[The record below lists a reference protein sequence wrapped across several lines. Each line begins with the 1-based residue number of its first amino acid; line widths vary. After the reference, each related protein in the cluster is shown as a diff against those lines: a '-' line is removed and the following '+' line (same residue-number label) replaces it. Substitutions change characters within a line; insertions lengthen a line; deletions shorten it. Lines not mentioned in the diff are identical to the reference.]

1 MFNINININKG
12 VLNMNN
18 LKKVG
23 LTALGTALVSSTA
36 FAGELTVT
44 GSAGI
49 TLTGE
54 DNSNKGNGWTMGD
67 SLTFSGSAA
76 QDNGWNVTMSQEID
90 GGSLDDFSI
99 KIDTSGGSTDLGTI
113 TFAGHGTTG
122 AIGSWDDLTPTANEE
137 AHGVSVSGTQDGAA
151 NGVSE
156 NDSFH
161 WDYNVAAVDGVALK
175 VSYFPSD
182 NTSHADSS
190 IEYGLRYTGI
200 ENLDIALGMGE
211 NNDTTAGIDN
221 TVAAVTYTMD
231 SLSFGMQANESDSAT
246 ANSDE
251 DFTAWGVSYLFP
263 DEALQISYN
272 ISEIDYESASKENQ
286 EATGISFSYTSGS
299 MTFSGAYSEVD
310 NVTGSAASDNSGYEL
325 NLSFTF

>member
-1 MFNINININKG
+1 
-12 VLNMNN
+12 MNN

-23 LTALGTALVSSTA
+23 LTALGTVLVSSTA

-44 GSAGI
+44 GSAGV

-67 SLTFSGSAA
+67 SLTFSGSAE

-99 KIDTSGGSTDLGTI
+99 KVDMGDMGTV

-122 AIGSWDDLTPTANEE
+122 VIGNWDDLTPTANEE
-137 AHGVSVSGTQDGAA
+137 AHGVSVAGTQDGAA

-161 WDYNVAAVDGVALK
+161 WDYDVAAVDGLSTK
-175 VSYFPSD
+175 ISYFPSD

-190 IEYGLRYTGI
+190 IEYGARYTGI
-200 ENLDIALGMGE
+200 EGLDIALGMGE
-211 NNDTTAGIDN
+211 NNDTTNGVDN
-221 TVAAVTYTMD
+221 TVAAISYTMD
-231 SLSFGMQANESDSAT
+231 SISLGMQANESDSA
-246 ANSDE
+246 AASSDE
-251 DFTAWGVSYLFP
+251 DFSAWGVSYAVSDDLSV
-263 DEALQISYN
+263 SYN
-272 ISEIDYESASKENQ
+272 ISEIDYEDATKENQ

-310 NVTGSAASDNSGYEL
+310 NTAGTATNDNSGYEL

>member
-1 MFNINININKG
+1 
-12 VLNMNN
+12 MNN

-23 LTALGTALVSSTA
+23 LTALGTVLVSSTA

-44 GSAGI
+44 GSAGV

-67 SLTFSGSAA
+67 SLTFSGSAE

-90 GGSLDDFSI
+90 NGALDDMSI
-99 KIDTSGGSTDLGTI
+99 KVDMGDMGTV

-122 AIGSWDDLTPTANEE
+122 VIGNWDDLTPTANEE
-137 AHGVSVSGTQDGAA
+137 AHGVSVAGTQDGAS

-161 WDYNVAAVDGVALK
+161 WDYTVAAVDGLSTK

-182 NTSHADSS
+182 NTYHADSS
-190 IEYGLRYTGI
+190 IEYGARYTGI
-200 ENLDIALGMGE
+200 EGLDIALGAGE

-221 TVAAVTYTMD
+221 TVFAVSYTMD
-231 SLSFGMQANESDSAT
+231 SISLGMQANESDSAT
-246 ANSDE
+246 ASSDE
-251 DFTAWGVSYLFP
+251 DFSAWGVSYAVSDDLSV
-263 DEALQISYN
+263 SYN
-272 ISEIDYESASKENQ
+272 ISEIDYESATKENQ

-310 NVTGSAASDNSGYEL
+310 NTAGTATADNSGYEL

>member
-1 MFNINININKG
+1 
-12 VLNMNN
+12 MNN

-23 LTALGTALVSSTA
+23 LTALGTVLVSSTA
-36 FAGELTVT
+36 IAGELTVT
-44 GSAGI
+44 GSAGV

-67 SLTFSGSAA
+67 SLTFSGSAE

-90 GGSLDDFSI
+90 GGALDDFSI
-99 KIDTSGGSTDLGTI
+99 KVDMGDMGTV

-122 AIGSWDDLTPTANEE
+122 VIGNWDDLTPTANEE
-137 AHGVSVSGTQDGAA
+137 AHGVSVAGTQDGAA

-161 WDYNVAAVDGVALK
+161 WDYDVAAVDGLSTK
-175 VSYFPSD
+175 ISYFPSD

-190 IEYGLRYTGI
+190 IEYGARYTGI
-200 ENLDIALGMGE
+200 EGLDIALGMGE
-211 NNDTTAGIDN
+211 NNDTTNGVDN
-221 TVAAVTYTMD
+221 TVAAVSYTMD
-231 SLSFGMQANESDSAT
+231 SISLGMQANESDSA
-246 ANSDE
+246 AASSDE
-251 DFTAWGVSYLFP
+251 DFSAWGVSYAVSDDLSV
-263 DEALQISYN
+263 SYN
-272 ISEIDYESASKENQ
+272 ISEIDYEDATKENQ

-310 NVTGSAASDNSGYEL
+310 NTAGTATDDNSGYEL

>member
-1 MFNINININKG
+1 
-12 VLNMNN
+12 MNN

-23 LTALGTALVSSTA
+23 LTALGTVLVSSTA
-36 FAGELTVT
+36 YAADLNVT
-44 GSAGI
+44 GSAGV

-67 SLTFSGSAA
+67 SLTFSASVE

-90 GGSLDDFSI
+90 AGNLDDYSI
-99 KIDTSGGSTDLGTI
+99 KVDMGDMGTV

-122 AIGSWDDLTPTANEE
+122 VISDWDDLTPTANEE

-161 WDYNVAAVDGVALK
+161 WDYTVAAVDGLSTK

-182 NTSHADSS
+182 GTAHVDSS
-190 IEYGLRYTGI
+190 IEYGARYTGI
-200 ENLDIALGMGE
+200 DGLDIAVGMGE
-211 NNDTTAGIDN
+211 NNDTSAGVDN
-221 TVAAVTYTMD
+221 SVAAVSYTMGD
-231 SLSFGMQANESDSAT
+231 ISLGVQANESDSAT

-251 DFTAWGVSYLFP
+251 DFSAWGVSYLLP
-263 DEALQISYN
+263 GGDLQLSYN

-299 MTFSGAYSEVD
+299 MTFSGGYGEID

>member
-1 MFNINININKG
+1 
-12 VLNMNN
+12 MNN

-23 LTALGTALVSSTA
+23 LTALGTVLVSSTA

-44 GSAGI
+44 GSAGV

-67 SLTFSGSAA
+67 SLTFSGSAE

-99 KIDTSGGSTDLGTI
+99 KVDMGDMGTV

-122 AIGSWDDLTPTANEE
+122 VIGNWDDLTPTANEE
-137 AHGVSVSGTQDGAA
+137 AHGVSVGGTQDGASNA
-151 NGVSE
+151 VSE

-161 WDYNVAAVDGVALK
+161 WDYNVAAVDGLATK
-175 VSYFPSD
+175 ISYFPSD
-182 NTSHADSS
+182 TTAHVDSS
-190 IEYGLRYTGI
+190 MEYGARYTGI
-200 ENLDIALGMGE
+200 DGLDIAFGMGE
-211 NNDTTAGIDN
+211 NNDTTAGIDS
-221 TVAAVTYTMD
+221 TVAAVSYTMD
-231 SLSFGMQANESDSAT
+231 SLSIGMQSNESDSAT
-246 ANSDE
+246 ASADE
-251 DFTAWGVSYLFP
+251 DFSAWGVSYAVSDDLSV
-263 DEALQISYN
+263 SYN
-272 ISEIDYESASKENQ
+272 VSEIDYESSSKENQ
-286 EATGISFSYTSGS
+286 EATGVSFSYTSGS
-299 MTFSGAYSEVD
+299 MTFSGAYSEID

>member
-1 MFNINININKG
+1 
-12 VLNMNN
+12 MNN

-49 TLTGE
+49 TFTGE
-54 DNSNKGNGWTMGD
+54 DNSVKGNGWTMGD
-67 SLTFSGSAA
+67 SLTFSGTVG

-90 GGSLDDFSI
+90 GGALDDFSI
-99 KIDTSGGSTDLGTI
+99 KIDTSGGSSDMGTI

-122 AIGSWDDLTPTANEE
+122 VIGNWDDLTPTANEE
-137 AHGVSVSGTQDGAA
+137 AHGFSVAGTQDGAA

-161 WDYNVAAVDGVALK
+161 WDYTVPQMEGVALK

-182 NTSHADSS
+182 GTSHVDSS
-190 IEYGLRYTGI
+190 LEYGVRYTGI

-221 TVAAVTYTMD
+221 TVAAVSYTMGD
-231 SLSFGMQANESDSAT
+231 ISLGMQANESDSAT

-251 DFTAWGVSYLFP
+251 DFSAWGVSYLLP
-263 DEALQISYN
+263 GGDLQLSYN
-272 ISEIDYESASKENQ
+272 VSEIDYESASKENQ

-299 MTFSGAYSEVD
+299 MTFSGGYGEID

>member
-1 MFNINININKG
+1 
-12 VLNMNN
+12 MNN

-23 LTALGTALVSSTA
+23 LTALGTVLVSSTA

-44 GSAGI
+44 GSAGV

-67 SLTFSGSAA
+67 SLTFSGSAE

-90 GGSLDDFSI
+90 GGALDDFSI
-99 KIDTSGGSTDLGTI
+99 KVDMGDMGIV

-122 AIGSWDDLTPTANEE
+122 VIGNWDDLTPTANEE
-137 AHGVSVSGTQDGAA
+137 AHGVSVAGTQDGAA

-161 WDYNVAAVDGVALK
+161 WDYDVAAVDGLSTK
-175 VSYFPSD
+175 ISYFPSD

-190 IEYGLRYTGI
+190 IEYGARYTGI
-200 ENLDIALGMGE
+200 EGLDIALGMGE
-211 NNDTTAGIDN
+211 NNDTTNGVDN
-221 TVAAVTYTMD
+221 TVAAVSYTMD
-231 SLSFGMQANESDSAT
+231 SISLGMQANESDSA
-246 ANSDE
+246 AASSDE
-251 DFTAWGVSYLFP
+251 DFSAWGVSYAVSDDLSV
-263 DEALQISYN
+263 SYN
-272 ISEIDYESASKENQ
+272 ISEIDYEDATKENQ

-310 NVTGSAASDNSGYEL
+310 NTAGTATDDNSGYEL

>member
-1 MFNINININKG
+1 
-12 VLNMNN
+12 MNN

-23 LTALGTALVSSTA
+23 LTALGTVLVSSA
-36 FAGELTVT
+36 AGAAELTVT

-49 TLTGE
+49 TFTGE

-67 SLTFSGSAA
+67 SLSFSATVA

-90 GGSLDDFSI
+90 GGNLDDISV
-99 KIDTSGGSTDLGTI
+99 KIDTSEGTTNFGTI

-122 AIGSWDDLTPTANEE
+122 VIGNWDDLTPTANEE
-137 AHGVSVSGTQDGAA
+137 AHGVSVAGTQDGAS

-161 WDYNVAAVDGVALK
+161 WDYNLEQIDGVALK

-190 IEYGLRYTGI
+190 IEYGVRYTGI
-200 ENLDIALGMGE
+200 ENLDIAFGMGE

-221 TVAAVTYTMD
+221 TVAAVSYTMGNI
-231 SLSFGMQANESDSAT
+231 SLGMQANESDSAT
-246 ANSDE
+246 ASSDE
-251 DFTAWGVSYLFP
+251 DFSAWGVSYLFP
-263 DEALQISYN
+263 DEDLQVSYN
-272 ISEIDYESASKENQ
+272 ISEIDYESSSKENQ
-286 EATGISFSYTSGS
+286 EATGISFSYTHGS
-299 MTFSGAYSEVD
+299 LTFSGAYSEID
-310 NVTGSAASDNSGYEL
+310 NVTGSASSDNSGYEL

>member
-1 MFNINININKG
+1 
-12 VLNMNN
+12 MNN

-44 GSAGI
+44 GSAGV
-49 TLTGE
+49 TFTGE

-67 SLTFSGSAA
+67 SLTFSGSAE

-99 KIDTSGGSTDLGTI
+99 KVDMGDMGTV

-122 AIGSWDDLTPTANEE
+122 VIGNWDDITPTANEE
-137 AHGVSVSGTQDGAA
+137 AHGVSVAGTQDGAA
-151 NGVSE
+151 NAVSE

-161 WDYNVAAVDGVALK
+161 WDYNVAAVDGLSTK

-182 NTSHADSS
+182 GTSHVDSS
-190 IEYGLRYTGI
+190 IEYGARYTGI
-200 ENLDIALGMGE
+200 DGLDVAVGMGE

-221 TVAAVTYTMD
+221 TVFAVSYTMD
-231 SLSFGMQANESDSAT
+231 AISLGMQANESDSAT

-251 DFTAWGVSYLFP
+251 DFSAWGVSYAVNDDLSV
-263 DEALQISYN
+263 SYN
-272 ISEIDYESASKENQ
+272 ISEIDYESSGKENQ